1 MKNKIFVIILLML
14 LIAACLPVIEA
25 SDEQAVSKNE
35 NLEEESV
42 QYTPNTVANA
52 NVFTDKFFYQ
62 QGEPV
67 VITFYNVGS
76 TTVALGCGEPMFNI
90 HRFAFFGFQWVYIY
104 PDWFHP
110 ILIWIFAGNS
120 KTETWDQK
128 DSDGNQVP
136 WGFYK
141 VEVPYYEDSPPVL
154 CKNTLNQQ
162 IAYDYF
168 LILP

>member
-1 MKNKIFVIILLML
+1 MKKIIVIILLML
-14 LIAACLPVIEA
+14 LIAASLPVIEA
-25 SDEQAVSKNE
+25 SDELVVSENE
-35 NLEEESV
+35 NLKEEPAQS
-42 QYTPNTVANA
+42 TPNTVANA
-52 NVFTDKFFYQ
+52 NVYSDKFFYQ
-62 QGEPV
+62 QGESV

-76 TTVALGCGEPMFNI
+76 TTVALGNGEPMFNI
-90 HRFAFFGFQWVYIY
+90 HRFTFLGSQLVYIY
-104 PDWFHP
+104 PDWVHP

-154 CKNTLNQQ
+154 CKSTLNQQ